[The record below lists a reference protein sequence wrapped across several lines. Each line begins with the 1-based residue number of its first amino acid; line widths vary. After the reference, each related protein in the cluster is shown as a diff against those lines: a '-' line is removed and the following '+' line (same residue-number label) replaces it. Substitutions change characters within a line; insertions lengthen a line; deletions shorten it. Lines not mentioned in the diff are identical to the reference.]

1 MHGMNAKDFE
11 VQEVLARGQKHS
23 AIEPSLNSRKEPC
36 VHCEGLVSGIKMVD
50 DFVVV
55 MGSVL
60 LDDNKALWT

>member
-1 MHGMNAKDFE
+1 M
-11 VQEVLARGQKHS
+11 ARSQKHS

-36 VHCEGLVSGIKMVD
+36 VHCKGLVSGIEMVD

-60 LDDNKALWT
+60 LDDNKALWTYGY